1 LFRPAGLQSN
11 QGARKMELGG
21 GEELSS
27 NSGARVNWAA
37 HLHLVLELAD
47 SLFLH
52 ERRGKLSSLH

>member
-1 LFRPAGLQSN
+1 
-11 QGARKMELGG
+11 MELGGG